1 MSMFMRKRK
10 RSIQLNNRWG
20 SRRNRILI
28 ALSLGLISSAF
39 WLLAENPDVN
49 QETYLVAASNISSNT
64 NLEETTFTEVS
75 LDLGELA
82 GQYLKASEN
91 NLDEWSVVRPINAGE
106 MISVSSL
113 APSKYSECAPLVVAL
128 AVELAGSIRV
138 GDAIDLWSAEPATG
152 VETIPV
158 EVVSAREL
166 MSVKAQEENY
176 IQTAQTIE
184 VCVSPAEIRSVV
196 AAISKKSTIIGV
208 RAQ

>member
-1 MSMFMRKRK
+1 
-10 RSIQLNNRWG
+10 
-20 SRRNRILI
+20 
-28 ALSLGLISSAF
+28 
-39 WLLAENPDVN
+39 
-49 QETYLVAASNISSNT
+49 
-64 NLEETTFTEVS
+64 
-75 LDLGELA
+75 
-82 GQYLKASEN
+82 
-91 NLDEWSVVRPINAGE
+91 